1 MGQDKIEE
9 KYDAVIVGSGAN
21 GISAAIHLQQKGLK
35 TLILEKNSDPG
46 GATRSGQLTLP
57 GYVHDIG
64 SAVLPMSYSSPFF
77 QTLPLEKYGLEWI
90 FPEIAFAQTLENGEA
105 VGCYR
110 DISKTAANL
119 GKDKEAYEDLMNP
132 LVSNWA
138 KIDEDILS
146 PFGIP
151 SHPLQFLK
159 FGIKAILPAKTLVN
173 HYFKEDK
180 AKSLFYGA
188 AAHSTLPLTNLASSS
203 FGLVLSIMAHINGWP
218 FPKHGASAIIKALL
232 AYYEDLGGK
241 IHCNYTVKDA
251 KNIPNSKI
259 QLFDLTP
266 RQLLKIE
273 GLNLGNTYQKRLSK
287 FTYGSGVFKIDWALN
302 HPIPFNSAICRRA
315 GTVHI
320 GYGSE
325 EIEHSEALSAK
336 GKIAEHPYILLV
348 QPSIFDSSRAP
359 EEKHTAWAYCH
370 VPNGSTFD
378 CTKII
383 EDQIEKAAPGFKK
396 SILKRST
403 MNTSDLEV
411 FNPNLVGGDINGGRQ
426 DITQLF
432 TRPIAKI
439 SPYKTSNN
447 NIYLC
452 SSSTPPGGGVHGMAG
467 FNAAKQAFK
476 DHF

>member
-1 MGQDKIEE
+1 MGKDKIKE

-21 GISAAIHLQQKGLK
+21 GISAAIYLQQKGLK
-35 TLILEKNSDPG
+35 TLILEKNSEPG

-57 GYVHDIG
+57 GFVHDIG

-77 QTLPLEKYGLEWI
+77 KTLPLEKYGLEWI
-90 FPEIAFAQTLENGEA
+90 FPEIAFAQTLEDAEA
-105 VGCYR
+105 VGCYQ
-110 DISKTAANL
+110 DISKTAATL

-132 LVSNWA
+132 LVSNWT

-151 SHPLQFLK
+151 SQPLQFLK
-159 FGIKAILPAKTLVN
+159 FGIKAILPAKTLIN

-218 FPKHGASAIIKALL
+218 FPKHGASAIIKSLL
-232 AYYEDLGGK
+232 AYYKDLGGTLY
-241 IHCNYTVKDA
+241 CNYTVKDA
-251 KNIPNSKI
+251 KDIPSSKI
-259 QLFDLTP
+259 QLMDLTP

-273 GLNLGNTYQKRLSK
+273 GLNLSNTYRKRLSK

-302 HPIPFNSAICRRA
+302 DPIPFNSDICRRA

-336 GKIAEHPYILLV
+336 GEIAKKPYILLV

-359 EEKHTAWAYCH
+359 EGKHTAWAYCH

-378 CTKII
+378 CTEII

-396 SILKRST
+396 SILKRAT
-403 MNTSDLEV
+403 MNTRELEI
-411 FNPNLVGGDINGGRQ
+411 FNPNLVGGDINGGKQ

-432 TRPIAKI
+432 TRPVAKI
-439 SPYKTSNN
+439 SPYKTSID